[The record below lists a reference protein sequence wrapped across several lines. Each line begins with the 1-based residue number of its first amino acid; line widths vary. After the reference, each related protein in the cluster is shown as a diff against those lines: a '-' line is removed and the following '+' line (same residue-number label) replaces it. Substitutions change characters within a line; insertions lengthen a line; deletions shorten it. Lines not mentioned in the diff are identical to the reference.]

1 MIQEIKFKNFL
12 SFRDETTFSFV
23 AQNNDNFAEKSQ
35 IIQKKDG
42 TRLLRLALVFGY
54 NASGKSNLIEVF
66 NFLGDFWRRKT
77 DDPEKDIFLIP
88 FKLDKVS
95 PHKHSFFE
103 IIFYVG
109 ETKYWYQLELDNK
122 KVYLEKLSYYK
133 TTQPVMLFERTI
145 KNDKSKIKFGTKLE
159 LSPSARD
166 LIELN
171 CLKNVSFFVARNAV
185 NVDVPLIDDAK
196 KWLFKNLFEPIEPST
211 FLNSYAAEKINRDSL
226 LVKHLLGFLAEADFN
241 IVDVETKT
249 RKKSLPASVL
259 KAIEE
264 DKSISDDMKKQ
275 LVENETI
282 ETFLSHSVLNGTKK
296 EKYWLKENEESLGTR
311 RTLGLETV
319 IYQVIQEKG
328 FLAVDEIESSLH
340 SKLLEM
346 ILFDFLRK
354 ESESQIIATTHND
367 GLLDL
372 VDDLIR
378 KDSVYFIEKK
388 KNGVSD
394 LYKLT
399 DFKGV
404 NRLSSIR
411 TAYRNKRFGAT
422 QFSAS
427 V

>member
-1 MIQEIKFKNFL
+1 MIQEIKIKNFL
-12 SFRDETTFSFV
+12 SFRDETVFSFV
-23 AQNNDNFAEKSQ
+23 AQNNDSFAEKTQ
-35 IIQKKDG
+35 IVKKKDG
-42 TRLLRLALVFGY
+42 TRLLRLALVYGY
-54 NASGKSNLIEVF
+54 NASGKSNFIEVF
-66 NFLGDFWRRKT
+66 NFLGHFWHRKA
-77 DDPEKDIFLIP
+77 DNPEKGIFVVP
-88 FKLDKVS
+88 FKLDKLS
-95 PHKHSFFE
+95 SQKHSFFE

-109 ETKYWYQLELDNK
+109 ETKYSYQLELDKK

-145 KNDKSKIKFGTKLE
+145 NNDKSKIKFGTKLD

-171 CLKNVSFFVARNAV
+171 CLKNISFFVARNAV

-196 KWLFKNLFEPIEPST
+196 NWLLENLFVPIEPRT
-211 FLNSYAAEKINRDSL
+211 LFNSYAAKKINSDSL

-241 IVDVETKT
+241 IVNVETDQ
-249 RKKSLPASVL
+249 SV
-259 KAIEE
+259 
-264 DKSISDDMKKQ
+264 SDDMEHEKEPDGI
-275 LVENETI
+275 LFT
-282 ETFLSHSVLNGTKK
+282 HSVLNGAKK
-296 EKYWLKENEESLGTR
+296 EKYWFDADEESLGTR

-319 IYQVIQEKG
+319 IYQVVREKG
-328 FLAVDEIESSLH
+328 FLAIDEIETSLH

-354 ESESQIIATTHND
+354 KSESQIIATTHND

-378 KDSVYFIEKK
+378 KDSVYFVEKK

-394 LYKLT
+394 MYKLT
-399 DFKGV
+399 DFRGV

-422 QFSAS
+422 QFSTS